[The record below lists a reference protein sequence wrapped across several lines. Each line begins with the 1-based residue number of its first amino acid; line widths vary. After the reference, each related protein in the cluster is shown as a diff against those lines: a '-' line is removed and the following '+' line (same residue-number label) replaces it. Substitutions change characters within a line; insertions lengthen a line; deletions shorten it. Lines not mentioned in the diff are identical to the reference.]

1 MINYNITNSNL
12 TRGICNFSKK
22 ISKGL
27 KRPEMKFV
35 SNMVYGI
42 LASGSSVLTDIARN
56 LNESI
61 SLIKTVNRISRNL
74 QNFSEK
80 EKNIVLEN
88 YLKSIKSNYDDSSVI
103 VIDGSDITKSA
114 SKKLEGLCEVRDGS
128 TGEIGI
134 GYYTVGAAILSKD
147 KKLPFGV
154 YSRVY
159 SSEEADFVSET
170 QEMLDCFEFLSA
182 HFKKNNVR
190 TMDRGYDNNRFYE
203 YFLKNEE
210 KFIIRAKMNRNV
222 IYKAK
227 TQNILD
233 VANMFKG
240 KYSLKFMN
248 KEGKFVDA
256 KISIIPIE
264 LCEFK
269 GKALNL
275 VIVHGFGEKPMMLI
289 TNLASDDKRICIA
302 VCKVYLMRW
311 RIEEY
316 FKFKK
321 QSFDYENLRVRSL
334 QSIRT
339 LDFLLTMAIGYISKL
354 SDKDDTVILQA
365 EILYAS
371 KRLFGVAN
379 FLYYAIAD
387 GIFEVLRV
395 IKRGISPFLTPPHN
409 DGQLCFDV
417 WLA

>member
-154 YSRVY
+154 YS
-159 SSEEADFVSET
+159 S
-170 QEMLDCFEFLSA
+170 
-182 HFKKNNVR
+182 
-190 TMDRGYDNNRFYE
+190 RFC
-203 YFLKNEE
+203 K
-210 KFIIRAKMNRNV
+210 RDTR
-222 IYKAK
+222 
-227 TQNILD
+227 
-233 VANMFKG
+233 
-240 KYSLKFMN
+240 
-248 KEGKFVDA
+248 DA
-256 KISIIPIE
+256 
-264 LCEFK
+264 
-269 GKALNL
+269 
-275 VIVHGFGEKPMMLI
+275 
-289 TNLASDDKRICIA
+289 
-302 VCKVYLMRW
+302 
-311 RIEEY
+311 
-316 FKFKK
+316 
-321 QSFDYENLRVRSL
+321 
-334 QSIRT
+334 
-339 LDFLLTMAIGYISKL
+339 
-354 SDKDDTVILQA
+354 
-365 EILYAS
+365 
-371 KRLFGVAN
+371 
-379 FLYYAIAD
+379 
-387 GIFEVLRV
+387 
-395 IKRGISPFLTPPHN
+395 
-409 DGQLCFDV
+409 
-417 WLA
+417 